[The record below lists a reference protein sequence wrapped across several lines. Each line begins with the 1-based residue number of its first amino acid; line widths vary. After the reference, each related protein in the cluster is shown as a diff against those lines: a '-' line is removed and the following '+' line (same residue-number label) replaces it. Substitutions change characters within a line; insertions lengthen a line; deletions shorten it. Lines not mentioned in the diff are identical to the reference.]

1 MSSPMTADACPVAH
15 GDTSMLTMEDR
26 DPFGFYEAIRAR
38 GPLVRDETMKAWLV
52 VDYAHC
58 LQIECDEAR
67 YANPYVDA
75 TDLMKRIKGGDGNIA
90 LSQGETHAKLR
101 RFHMRLFSPK
111 AVASYTDNQVRPI
124 IAFLVDRLKKKGSGD
139 LAADFADQLPPRV
152 IAALF
157 GMPWQDDD
165 LVGRILHLHEDIMA
179 WIGRQHVAGPLT
191 DRAIEAADEL
201 NGILLHYL
209 RLRRD
214 APADDFASRIWLDA
228 PEFYGDLDEA
238 SALGIS
244 REIFLGGGDT
254 TVHGIANCFYTLL
267 TQPSVAQRVKA
278 DRGANLN
285 ALVEESMR
293 VWGSVQYRF
302 RIARNDEQIANADV
316 KAGDTLILLHAAAHR
331 DPEQYG
337 CPATVDLDRPRLTDH
352 LAFNKGPRFCV
363 GAGLARA
370 EMRDSV
376 AAILDAFPSIRL
388 DPAAEP
394 PRFASLFMRSWRPLN
409 VLLG

>member
-1 MSSPMTADACPVAH
+1 MSSTITANPVAS
-15 GDTSMLTMEDR
+15 GAISMLAMEDR
-26 DPFGFYEAIRAR
+26 DPFGFYEAIRAN
-38 GPLVRDETMKAWLV
+38 GPLVRDETMNAWLV

-58 LQIECDEAR
+58 LQIETDEAR

-90 LSQGETHAKLR
+90 LSQGDVHARLR

-111 AVASYTDNQVRPI
+111 AVASYNANQVQPI
-124 IAFLVDRLKKKGSGD
+124 IAFLVDRLQKKGSAD

-191 DRAIEAADEL
+191 DRAIQAADEL

-214 APADDFASRIWLDA
+214 KPAEDFASRIWLDA
-228 PEFYGDLDEA
+228 PEFFGDFDED

-267 TQPSVAQRVKA
+267 NQPAVAQRVRA
-278 DRGANLN
+278 DRGTALT

-293 VWGSVQYRF
+293 IWGSVQYRF
-302 RIARNDEQIANADV
+302 RIARNDEQIANAQV

-331 DPEQYG
+331 DPDQYEH
-337 CPATVDLDRPRLTDH
+337 PADIDLDRPRLTDH

-370 EMRDSV
+370 DMRDSV
-376 AAILDAFPSIRL
+376 SAILDAFPNVRL

-409 VLLG
+409 VLLT

>member
-1 MSSPMTADACPVAH
+1 MVSSTMTINPAASSDI
-15 GDTSMLTMEDR
+15 SMLAMEDR
-26 DPFGFYEAIRAR
+26 DPFTFYEAMRAK
-38 GPLVRDETMKAWLV
+38 GPLVRDEAMKAWRV

-58 LQIECDEAR
+58 LQIETDEAR

-90 LSQGETHAKLR
+90 LSQGDMHAKLR

-111 AVASYTDNQVRPI
+111 AVTSYNEHQVRPI
-124 IAFLVDRLKKKGSGD
+124 IAFLVDRLRKKGRGD

-191 DRAIEAADEL
+191 DRAIAAADEL

-214 APADDFASRIWLDA
+214 KPADDFASRIWLDA
-228 PEFYGDLDEA
+228 PEYYGELDEA

-267 TQPSVAQRVKA
+267 TQPTVAQRVKA
-278 DRGANLN
+278 DGALAIN

-293 VWGSVQYRF
+293 IWGSVQYRF
-302 RIARNDEQIANADV
+302 RIARHDEQIANAQV

-337 CPATVDLDRPRLTDH
+337 HPADIDLDRARLTDH

-363 GAGLARA
+363 GASLARA
-370 EMRDSV
+370 EMRDSLS
-376 AAILDAFPSIRL
+376 AILEAFPAIRL
-388 DPAAEP
+388 DPEAEP

-409 VLLG
+409 VLLT